1 MEKKAKLCFMDMS
14 SFILYIKT
22 KIIYSDI
29 PKDFKT
35 RFDTLIYELDSPLR
49 KGKNKKVI
57 L

>member
-49 KGKNKKVI
+49 KGKNKKAI
-57 L
+57 G

>member
-1 MEKKAKLCFMDMS
+1 MDMS
-14 SFILYIKT
+14 SFILYTKT

-35 RFDTLIYELDSPLR
+35 RFDTLIYELDCR

-57 L
+57 G